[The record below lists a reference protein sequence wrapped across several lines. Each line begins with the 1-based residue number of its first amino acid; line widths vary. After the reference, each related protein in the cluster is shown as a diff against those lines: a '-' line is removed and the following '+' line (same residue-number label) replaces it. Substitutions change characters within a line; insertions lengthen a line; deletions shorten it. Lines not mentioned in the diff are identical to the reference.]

1 MSHTAPRRLSPFP
14 VEGEL
19 QAALEQLLQYSE
31 GVAPNPI
38 WIDAIAR
45 IGATLDGDAQSI
57 ARFLEAWR
65 VLYTLTLYL
74 DHLQDGD
81 PLGASWL
88 ETLAPPLQ
96 YHLAFSLYIA
106 AQHALAGLEPQA
118 VPAPRIV
125 RLQRF
130 WTASIARLANGQY
143 QDLTSASASDV
154 QSPHS
159 SPLEHYEQ
167 VAVQKTGATFA
178 LAFGGVAILATDDET
193 AIAALSAAGTIY
205 GMLVQYHDDLLDSV
219 HQDHQPEALTLSR
232 ALLAAHP
239 DLAVHGERSA
249 HVFWATI
256 YASYAEALER
266 VLAPLP
272 GTTQAA
278 FTELVQQSFG
288 ELSAPTAPTPGSTGT
303 KANGPCE

>member
-1 MSHTAPRRLSPFP
+1 MSHTAPRRISPFP
-14 VEGEL
+14 IEGEL
-19 QAALEQLLQYSE
+19 QAALEQLLKRSE

-38 WIDAIAR
+38 WLDAIAR
-45 IGATLDGDAQSI
+45 VGATLDGDAQSI

-81 PLGASWL
+81 PLGDPWL
-88 ETLAPPLQ
+88 EALAPPLQ

-106 AQHALAGLEPQA
+106 AQYALAGLEPQA

-130 WTASIARLANGQY
+130 WAASITRLANGQY
-143 QDLTSASASDV
+143 QDLTSTEADF

-159 SPLEHYEQ
+159 SPLRHYEQ
-167 VAVQKTGATFA
+167 VAAQKTGATFA
-178 LAFGGVAILATDDET
+178 LAFGGIAILATDDE
-193 AIAALSAAGTIY
+193 APIAALSAAGTIY

-219 HQDHQPEALTLSR
+219 HQDHQPTAPTLSR

-256 YASYAEALER
+256 YASYAQALEG

-272 GTTQAA
+272 GATRAA
-278 FTELVQQSFG
+278 FMQLVQQSFD
-288 ELSAPTAPTPGSTGT
+288 ELSAPIAPTPGSTGA